1 MERYV
6 DGDRRAFDELYAA
19 LEPAVRASLRRWLR
33 TSDRVDDAFQVAVL
47 KIHASRDRYVRG
59 APVLP
64 WAVTIARNVAVDM
77 LRKSSRETPLDTEAA
92 EALPAPVETWSQADE
107 DEVVGAVREAVET
120 LPPSLREVVRLHK
133 IEGKAMAEVAQLLGI
148 KEGAARV
155 RAHRGYKVLIEEL
168 AGFWSRR
175 RA

>member
-6 DGDRRAFDELYAA
+6 DGDARAFDALYAA
-19 LEPAVRASLRRWLR
+19 LEPAMRGSLRRWMR
-33 TSDRVDDAFQVAVL
+33 TDDRIDDAFQAAIL
-47 KIHASRDRYVRG
+47 KIHASRERYTRG

-64 WAVTIARNVAVDM
+64 WAITIARNVAVDM
-77 LRKSSRETPLDTEAA
+77 LRKSNRETSLEPEAA

-107 DEVVGAVREAVET
+107 DEVVNAVRAAVDT

-133 IEGKAMAEVAQLLGI
+133 IEGKSMAEIATQLGI

-155 RAHRGYKVLIEEL
+155 RAHRGYKSLVAQL
-168 AGFWSRR
+168 GVFWAR